1 MGDKKHI
8 HMLGICGTGM
18 TSLATL
24 LKDEGHLITGS
35 DENVYPPMSTQ
46 LESLGIQIKQGY
58 RAEHLGN
65 TPDQVIVGNVIRRDN
80 PEALSAIERG
90 IPYSSMPQALSDYF
104 LGDRTP
110 VVVAGTHGKTTL
122 STLTSWLLDAAGED
136 PGFFIGGIG
145 RNFGTGARKGSGNFF
160 VIEGDEYDTAFFDKG
175 PKFLHYRPQA
185 VILTSVEFDHADIY
199 RDVEHVEESFCKLM
213 KIIPEDGLLIA
224 CNEFER
230 VHKIARN
237 AECKVVWYG
246 QDDGDYCA
254 KGVAVE
260 EDGTSF
266 TLMHPEGESRL
277 KMPLFGAHN
286 LQNVI
291 AASAIL
297 IESGIDPEKIQTGL
311 STFRG
316 VARRQDLVGEAA
328 GVIVIDDFAHHPT
341 AVAKTIDAIRARY
354 PGKRLW
360 ALFEPRSN
368 TSRRNVFQDR
378 YALAFANAD
387 QAIIGHVHRAD
398 SIPKNERMDTKKLAS
413 DITAGGTNARAMETT
428 DEMLD
433 VLDAELEEG
442 DVVLIMSNGSFD
454 NIAKRLVEKLEGREG

>member
-18 TSLATL
+18 TALATL
-24 LKDEGHLITGS
+24 LKDEGHRITGS

-46 LESLGIQIKQGY
+46 LEGMGIQISQGY
-58 RAEHLGN
+58 KPEHLSD
-65 TPDQVIVGNVIRRDN
+65 TPDQVIVGNIIRRDN
-80 PEALSAIERG
+80 PEAQAVIERD

-104 LGDRTP
+104 LTDRTP

-122 STLTSWLLDAAGED
+122 STLTSWLLDSAGEK

-145 RNFGTGARKGSGNFF
+145 RNFQTGARKGSGSFF

-199 RDVEHVEESFCKLM
+199 RDVGHVEESFTKLM
-213 KIIPEDGLLIA
+213 HIIPNDGLLIA
-224 CNEFER
+224 CNEYER
-230 VHKIARN
+230 VHEIAKS
-237 AECKVVWYG
+237 AQCKVVWYG

-254 KGVAVE
+254 KGVTIE

-266 TLMHPEGESRL
+266 TLMHPMGEARL
-277 KMPLFGAHN
+277 KMPLFGSHN

-291 AASAIL
+291 AACALL
-297 IESGIDPEKIQTGL
+297 IESGISPEKIQKGL
-311 STFRG
+311 KTFEG
-316 VARRQDLVGEAA
+316 VARRQDIVGEAG
-328 GVIVIDDFAHHPT
+328 GVTVIDDFAHHPT
-341 AVAKTIDAIRARY
+341 AVAKTIDAIHARY
-354 PGKRLW
+354 PDRKLW

-368 TSRRNVFQDR
+368 TSRRNVFQER
-378 YALAFANAD
+378 YAKAFGNAD

-398 SIPKNERMDTKKLAS
+398 SIPENERMDTAKLAG
-413 DITAGGTNARAMETT
+413 DITAGGTNARAIATT
-428 DEMLD
+428 DEMLEILAD
-433 VLDAELEEG
+433 ELAVG
-442 DVVLIMSNGSFD
+442 DVVLIMSNGDFD
-454 NIAKRLVEKLEGREG
+454 GLAKRLVEKLKK

>member
-24 LKDEGHLITGS
+24 LLGEGHRITGS

-46 LESLGIQIKQGY
+46 LEEMGIEINRGY
-58 RAEHLGN
+58 KPEHLGN

-80 PEALSAIERG
+80 PEALSVIERK

-104 LGDRTP
+104 LNDRTP

-122 STLTSWLLDAAGED
+122 STLTSWLLDAAGEA

-145 RNFGTGARKGSGNFF
+145 RNFGTGARKGSGSFF

-199 RDVEHVEESFCKLM
+199 RDVDHIERSFTKLM
-213 KIIPEDGLLIA
+213 EIIPSDGLLVA
-224 CNEFER
+224 CNEYER
-230 VHKIARN
+230 VHTVAKSAS
-237 AECKVVWYG
+237 CKVVWYG
-246 QDDGDYCA
+246 QDDGDYCT
-254 KGVAVE
+254 KGVSIE
-260 EDGTSF
+260 DDGTSF
-266 TLMHPEGESRL
+266 TLMHAKGESRL
-277 KMPLFGAHN
+277 KMPMFGAHN
-286 LQNVI
+286 LQNVV
-291 AASAIL
+291 AASALL
-297 IESGIDPEKIQTGL
+297 IESGIDPEKIQKGL
-311 STFRG
+311 STFEG

-328 GVIVIDDFAHHPT
+328 GVVVIDDFAHHPT

-354 PGKRLW
+354 PRRRLW

-398 SIPKNERMDTKKLAS
+398 SIPDSERMDTAKLAR
-413 DITAGGTNARAMETT
+413 DITSGGTNARAMDTT
-428 DEMLD
+428 DEMLE
-433 VLDAELEEG
+433 VLDAELKEG
-442 DVVLIMSNGSFD
+442 DAVLIMSNGSFD
-454 NIAKRLVEKLEGREG
+454 NIAKRLLEKLGSK